1 MSFEAISW
9 NALVAP
15 RDTPPAI
22 VARLNAEIN
31 AILLD
36 TDVKKKFTNAGI
48 EVGGGTAEW
57 LRDWMTAEAVKW
69 GAIIRLTG
77 ASVD

>member
-1 MSFEAISW
+1 
-9 NALVAP
+9 
-15 RDTPPAI
+15 
-22 VARLNAEIN
+22 
-31 AILLD
+31 LLD

-77 ASVD
+77 ASID